1 MQINIQAR
9 SFSLTDILRNYTL
22 QRLRYALTSSTN
34 HIQRVR
40 VRLSDI
46 NGPRG
51 GPDKRC
57 HIQVVLKGLPD
68 VVIEDT
74 GSDLYTTISRAAGR
88 AERTVARCLRRRLSL
103 RRSRGVPTENM
114 TLSAG

>member
-1 MQINIQAR
+1 MQIKIQAR
-9 SFSLTDILRNYTL
+9 RFSLTATLRKYTQ

-34 HIQRVR
+34 HIQRVI

-51 GPDKRC
+51 GIDKRC

-74 GSDLYTTISRAAGR
+74 GSDLYNSISRAADR
-88 AERTVARCLRRRLSL
+88 ASRTVSRSLRRRIAL
-103 RRSRGVPTENM
+103 RRSKMLQNIEALPI
-114 TLSAG
+114 S